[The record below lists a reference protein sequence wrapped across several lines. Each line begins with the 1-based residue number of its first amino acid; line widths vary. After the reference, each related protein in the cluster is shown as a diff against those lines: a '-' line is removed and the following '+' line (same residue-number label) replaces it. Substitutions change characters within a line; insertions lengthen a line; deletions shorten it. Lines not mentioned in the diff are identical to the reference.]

1 MRASEREHALEKERW
16 VAFLRNL
23 ESSVILPSVLHV
35 VSSSFYT
42 MFAKL
47 STAKLVLLLFF
58 RLLLCFDEHSKT
70 VVGLTVMEIGAHIS
84 LVVFNQ
90 NDQHQLR
97 QHCVN
102 MTAIIQA

>member
-1 MRASEREHALEKERW
+1 MRASERERALEKERW

-35 VSSSFYT
+35 VSFYT

-58 RLLLCFDEHSKT
+58 RMLLCFDEHSKT

-90 NDQHQLR
+90 NDQR
-97 QHCVN
+97 
-102 MTAIIQA
+102 